1 MGGFFAG
8 FSGGVIEMDLSTC
21 RHIIEELLS
30 GYVDGEL
37 APRTAQQ
44 LELHMQLC
52 PPCAAFLRTF
62 RATQRAA
69 RNDAVKDMD
78 SACEASLWAFLER
91 ETGVT
96 GPTAGCCGA
105 KGTAAKKPS

>member
-1 MGGFFAG
+1 
-8 FSGGVIEMDLSTC
+8 MDLSTC

-37 APRTAQQ
+37 PPRTAQQ
-44 LELHMQLC
+44 LELHMQAC

-62 RATQRAA
+62 VASRQAA
-69 RNDAVKDMD
+69 RKAVVAEMD
-78 SACEASLWAFLER
+78 EACEASLWAFLEK

-96 GPTAGCCGA
+96 GPPGLAEKGSCCS
-105 KGTAAKKPS
+105 AKKRTES